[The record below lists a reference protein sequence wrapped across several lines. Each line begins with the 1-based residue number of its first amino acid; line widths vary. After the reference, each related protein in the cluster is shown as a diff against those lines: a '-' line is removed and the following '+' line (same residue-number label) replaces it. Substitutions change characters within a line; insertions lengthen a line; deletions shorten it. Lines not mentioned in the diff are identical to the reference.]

1 MLISAK
7 KNIVLNLEIATQ
19 NSSVTQKRL
28 AEILQKISII
38 MSLDLMIINAV
49 DKFDGNIPT
58 EKKVKIQKSNQ
69 KTISLL
75 LMMMMMKVCFVVV
88 DHHNHYRF
96 KTKEKHIK
104 NIMIMMITMIDF

>member
-1 MLISAK
+1 
-7 KNIVLNLEIATQ
+7 
-19 NSSVTQKRL
+19 
-28 AEILQKISII
+28 

-75 LMMMMMKVCFVVV
+75 MMMKVCFVVV
-88 DHHNHYRF
+88 DHHHHHNHYRF
-96 KTKEKHIK
+96 KRKKHQK
-104 NIMIMMITMIDF
+104 HYDNDDYDD